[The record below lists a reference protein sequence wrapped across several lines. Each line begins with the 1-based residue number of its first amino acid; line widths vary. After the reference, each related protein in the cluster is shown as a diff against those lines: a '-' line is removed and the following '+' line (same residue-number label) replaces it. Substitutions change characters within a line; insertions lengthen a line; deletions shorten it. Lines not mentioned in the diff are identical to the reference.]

1 MSSIFQ
7 ATNENCIEWLT
18 GDEWITV
25 TLSERH
31 LWSVVRKLAKKYPDR
46 VEILAEPKNNSGYM
60 YAHLPI
66 EFLQI
71 RDPGRQPAKS
81 EEQIE
86 AARERIKKINDNMA
100 ANYGGV

>member
-1 MSSIFQ
+1 MRTASK
-7 ATNENCIEWLT
+7 WLT

-31 LWSVVRKLAKKYPDR
+31 LWGVVRKLAKKYPDR
-46 VEILAEPKNNSGYM
+46 VEILAEPKNNGGYM

-86 AARERIKKINDNMA
+86 AARAMGKESQRKRRESTEI
-100 ANYGGV
+100 

>member
-7 ATNENCIEWLT
+7 ANNENCIEWLT

-25 TLSERH
+25 SLSERH

-71 RDPGRQPAKS
+71 RDPGRQPTKS

-86 AARERIKKINDNMA
+86 AARAMGKESQRKRRESAEI
-100 ANYGGV
+100 